1 MFTTISPSVHY
12 FGSLVVLLTTSNP
25 DGTTN
30 ITPISSAWS
39 LGDHYVL
46 GLSSHHQGYRNLIR
60 TGEVVLN
67 LPEEGM
73 APAIE
78 RISMTTGSDPV
89 PPVKGSS
96 YSTEHDKWAVAGWD
110 PLPGV
115 RTAPQRIAQCPVHI
129 EATLDNSW
137 PLEADLHAIHVRV
150 RQVHVRDDLAL
161 DSSRVDVR
169 IWRPIFYTFRH
180 YFGKGSHLG
189 QNARA
194 EQRFT
199 AQTSGPSGRG
209 V

>member
-12 FGSLVVLLTTSNP
+12 FGSLVALLTTGNP

-60 TGEVVLN
+60 TKEVVLN
-67 LPEEGM
+67 LPEDSM

-78 RISMTTGSDPV
+78 RISMTTGSEPV
-89 PPVKGSS
+89 PAVKAGD
-96 YSTEHDKWAVAGWD
+96 YRTAHDKWALAGWD
-110 PLPGV
+110 PMPGV
-115 RTAPQRIAQCPVHI
+115 EVAPNRIAQCPVHI
-129 EATLDNSW
+129 EAALVNSW
-137 PLEADLHAIHVRV
+137 CLEDDLHAVQVRV
-150 RQVHVRDDLAL
+150 QQVHVRDDLAL

-169 IWRPIFYTFRH
+169 TWQPMFYTFRH

-194 EQRFT
+194 EQKLT
-199 AQTSGPSGRG
+199 AQTSGPSGRRG
-209 V
+209 